1 MTSRVRTLFA
11 LFLALGLCLS
21 GCRGCAEDS
30 DAEGETPSRSSV
42 DPELTL
48 GLSPEQ
54 AQREL
59 AVIDGEPLRV
69 IDVAYELERAGP
81 TAGARWTDAQGRQAL
96 IESLIRS
103 RALAVEARRRGLGDD
118 PRVAVARDEVLARAL
133 LDQLAGDVP
142 APSAQ
147 DVRAHYDAHRN
158 DYRDPPLRS
167 VALIFTRDRAAGE
180 AALAEIRGDMHH
192 QAELWMQAAE
202 RIGFAGPR
210 WQPRVDTEMFAA
222 VPRASDPF
230 VPQAVRDIAFSGEAG
245 QVHPEL
251 VPFEDGFYLVRI
263 DRRTDAVDVPFE
275 AVRASIERQLHE
287 RAIDA
292 RLEEIVGATLGRL
305 EVDEAAIATVLL
317 PE

>member
-1 MTSRVRTLFA
+1 MMTRTRFA
-11 LFLALGLCLS
+11 LLLALGVSLP

-59 AVIDGEPLRV
+59 ARIDGEPLRV
-69 IDVAYELERAGP
+69 LDVAYELERAGP
-81 TAGARWTDAQGRQAL
+81 TAGARWSDARGRRAL
-96 IESLIRS
+96 IESLIRA

-118 PRVAVARDEVLARAL
+118 PRAAVARDEVLARAL

-142 APSAQ
+142 APTAQ
-147 DVRAHYDAHRN
+147 EVRAHYDAHRN

-222 VPRASDPF
+222 VPRANDPF
-230 VPQAVRDIAFSGEAG
+230 VPQAVRDIAFAG
-245 QVHPEL
+245 QAGEVHPEL
-251 VPFEDGFYLVRI
+251 VPHEDGFYLVRI
-263 DRRTDAVDVPFE
+263 DRQTDAVDVPFA
-275 AVRASIERQLHE
+275 AVRAQIERQLHE
-287 RAIDA
+287 VAIDA
-292 RLEEIVGATLGRL
+292 RLEEIVGAALGEL
-305 EVDEAAIATVLL
+305 EVDEAALATVLL